1 MSAPDRAITIP
12 RSMTSMTRNGE
23 MDRERAEYETAINRL

>member
-1 MSAPDRAITIP
+1 
-12 RSMTSMTRNGE
+12 MTSMTRNGE